1 VIVTPSAVSVT
12 RAVELIVTCLDGLSD
27 ALSELIN
34 GHVRAESSFVIRDRA
49 GKALMWHS
57 AAP

>member
-1 VIVTPSAVSVT
+1 MVSAT
-12 RAVELIVTCLDGLSD
+12 GGVELIVTCLDGLSD
-27 ALSELIN
+27 ALDELAN
-34 GHVRAESSFVIRDRA
+34 GHVRAESGFVVRDGV